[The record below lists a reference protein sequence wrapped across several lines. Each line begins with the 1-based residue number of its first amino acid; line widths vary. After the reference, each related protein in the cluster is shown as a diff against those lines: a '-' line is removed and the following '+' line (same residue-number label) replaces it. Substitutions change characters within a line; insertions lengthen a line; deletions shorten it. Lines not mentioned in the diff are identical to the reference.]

1 MNLSPVAVC
10 WHLQMRSNFMQF
22 YRLPEPKKPPHD
34 LTNGGFKKL
43 VESLSVE
50 GVETFNSQI
59 QPTITV

>member
-1 MNLSPVAVC
+1 
-10 WHLQMRSNFMQF
+10 MQF

-59 QPTITV
+59 STDNDRWKR